1 MKQQLHKRL
10 IEEFN
15 LRGTPLNTRKTYTYC
30 IGRFERHFGS
40 SAATLGREQVRR
52 FLLYLVEHEQLSA
65 QTHNVHAAA
74 LWFLYVHVLGRPKVV
89 ADLPRRKTR
98 RRLPVVLTPGEVEQ
112 LFGALG
118 SPALRAVLMLAY
130 GAGLRV
136 GEACRLRVEDVDSRA
151 GVIHVR
157 GTKRNRDR
165 DVMLS
170 PRLLAELRAYW
181 RRRRP
186 PGPELFPGRA
196 GAGTTLTRAAVSKAL
211 QRALTKTGLC
221 GRGITVHTMRHAF
234 ATHLLEQGTDLRTV
248 QVLLG
253 HASISSTT
261 IYVHVSTA
269 RLRSVQ
275 SPLERLRVPAPLA
288 SPASSSSP

>member
-1 MKQQLHKRL
+1 MKQQLHKKL

-15 LRGTPLNTRKTYTYC
+15 LRGTPLNTRKTYSYC
-30 IGRFERHFGS
+30 IGRFERHFAS
-40 SAATLGREQVRR
+40 SATRLGREHVRR
-52 FLLYLVEHEQLSA
+52 FLLYLVEHERLSA
-65 QTHNVHAAA
+65 QTHNVHVAA
-74 LWFLYVHVLGRPKVV
+74 LWFLYMYVLGRPKVV
-89 ADLPRRKTR
+89 ADLPRRKLTR
-98 RRLPVVLTPGEVEQ
+98 KLPVVLTPGEVEQ
-112 LFGALG
+112 LLAALG

-130 GAGLRV
+130 GAGLRI
-136 GEACRLRVEDVDSRA
+136 GEACRLRVQDVDSRA

-157 GTKRNRDR
+157 GAKRDRDR
-165 DVMLS
+165 DVMLG
-170 PRLLAELRAYW
+170 PKLLEELRAYW
-181 RRRRP
+181 RKRRP

-211 QRALTKTGLC
+211 HKALPTAGLC
-221 GRGITVHTMRHAF
+221 GRGITVHTLRHAF

-269 RLRSVQ
+269 RLQSVQ
-275 SPLERLRVPAPLA
+275 SPLERLQVPAPLA
-288 SPASSSSP
+288 SQASSPST